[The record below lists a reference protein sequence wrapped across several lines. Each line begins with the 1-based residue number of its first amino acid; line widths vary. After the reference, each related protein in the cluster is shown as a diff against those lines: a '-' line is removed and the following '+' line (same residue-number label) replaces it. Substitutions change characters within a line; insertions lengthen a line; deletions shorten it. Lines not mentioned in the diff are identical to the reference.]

1 MVGSLIRMRWAIQ
14 LNDLRR
20 STMMMVSTV
29 INWVFAIIAIV
40 GFIGG
45 GILLGA
51 IPDTTVEGLA
61 IGQVLVTV
69 VALVLWALIPI
80 FLTGVDMTLDPA
92 RFAMYP
98 IKPANLALAIAGSTI
113 VSPGVVITL
122 ALFLGMALM
131 WLAHSVPAAMI
142 GLLMAPVL
150 TVSAFSFGNM
160 LAAWAS
166 NLLGRRRS
174 RDILALI
181 GLVILM
187 SSGLIINTLTGGLL
201 NIFDELGSV
210 TEVLGWTPFGFG
222 ISAVVHAAAGHWG
235 LTAIKVVLALIW
247 VGLIFV
253 LWTAG
258 IKHATAH
265 VTSREVTKGKTHGL
279 GFFNRVPQTP
289 TGAVMARSLTYWL
302 RDPRYS
308 GTLLILPVLPIVMYF
323 STMTIPDEA
332 GFSGPSLAFTL
343 GLIGV
348 VLGVTLMAELSYDY
362 TALSLHVIT
371 GVSGKADRTGR
382 VLALLVA
389 TVPLL
394 ILVGFI
400 MAWALDAWELLP
412 GSLGIALAGVLG
424 GTGVSSV
431 MSTLIIYPT
440 PKPGESPF
448 QSQKAGFAKTFLS
461 SIISMVSGVIATSVP
476 IVFHVLQQSSGQ
488 DLYGWLGLAAGV
500 VIGSVVL
507 WAGIVIGGRIYDKR
521 LPELYQQVALL

>member
-1 MVGSLIRMRWAIQ
+1 MRWAIQ

-20 STMMMVSTV
+20 STMMMVST
-29 INWVFAIIAIV
+29 IITWTGALFAIV
-40 GFIGG
+40 GFLIGG
-45 GILLGA
+45 YFLGTV
-51 IPDTTVEGLA
+51 PDTTIEGLG
-61 IGQVLVTV
+61 IGQTLVTV
-69 VALVLWALIPI
+69 LLLVLWALLPI

-98 IKPANLALAIAGSTI
+98 IKPSNLALAIAGSAI

-131 WLAHSVPAAMI
+131 WVTHSVPAAII
-142 GLLMAPVL
+142 GLLMAPVI
-150 TVSAFSFGNM
+150 TVSAFSLGNM

-166 NLLGRRRS
+166 NLLGKRRS
-174 RDILALI
+174 RDILALV

-187 SSGLIINTLTGGLL
+187 CSGLIINTLTGGLIT
-201 NIFDELGSV
+201 IFDQLGAV
-210 TEVLGWTPFGFG
+210 AEVLGWTPFGFG
-222 ISAVVHAAAGHWG
+222 ISAVMHAAAGQWA
-235 LTAIKVVLALIW
+235 LTAIKVVLALAW
-247 VGLIFV
+247 LGLIFV

-258 IKHATAH
+258 IKHATAN
-265 VTSREVTKGKTHGL
+265 VTSRDATKGKTHGL

-289 TGAVMARSLTYWL
+289 TGAVMARSLTYWM

-323 STMTIPDEA
+323 STMTIPEEA

-362 TALSLHVIT
+362 TALSLHVLT

-382 VLALLVA
+382 AMALLVA
-389 TVPLL
+389 TLPPL
-394 ILVGFI
+394 ILVGLI

-431 MSTLIIYPT
+431 INTLIIYPT

-461 SIISMVSGVIATSVP
+461 SIISMVSGLLATTVP
-476 IVFHVLQQSSGQ
+476 IVLYFIQQDTGNE
-488 DLYGWLGLAAGV
+488 LFGWLGLAAGII
-500 VIGSVVL
+500 IGTVVL
-507 WAGIVIGGRIYDKR
+507 IVGITIGGRIYDRR